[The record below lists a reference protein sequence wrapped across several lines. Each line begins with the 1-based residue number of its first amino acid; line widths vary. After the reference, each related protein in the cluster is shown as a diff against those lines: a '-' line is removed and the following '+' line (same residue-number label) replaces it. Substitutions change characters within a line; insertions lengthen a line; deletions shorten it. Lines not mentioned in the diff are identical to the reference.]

1 MSKRILSLALAIL
14 MTMGLATPTLAAEGK
29 TTSFSDV
36 DPDAWY
42 TPYIEI
48 CAQSGVVQGDGQ
60 GQFLPGKVLGSLQG
74 TAMLLRLHSAL
85 NDEGGRFPTPPEDW
99 LPLWVADGKETRLFS
114 ASECAGWGGGYG
126 ELYFRFNVNA
136 AQLHA
141 LDGSV
146 GLVCLGN
153 RRFAG
158 TFSPSEDRENQVKLT
173 LTSQT
178 VSQHDLW
185 ELECAFFLIRR
196 SGLSEW
202 EAHVFYYAELHHLDD
217 VVKLGDV
224 WRANEFAAALQQV
237 CDLPQRFSVEYV
249 PHFEREEDPAVY
261 TLREAGIW
269 NGANETGTM
278 DLSYSQSGHTHFC
291 RVDAA
296 ILIARVLDPELRLT
310 EDPDPLPHEG
320 YTLTYLMDEPADG
333 VKCTYPVLPTEEGLW
348 TLEGT
353 RVPWPPEVER
363 PFLSYRCI
371 QRGEYLRAAFWRST
385 PHSSASSSH
394 ASGGAGC
401 GGAAGCATPPDLGW
415 FDAAGQL
422 VSLSYNEPP
431 APPVIERPY
440 VPNDHGV
447 YYAGDRPASQKF
459 DWCGDLDSE
468 LRGFVGLDG
477 KVYRIQFEG

>member
-1 MSKRILSLALAIL
+1 MRKRILSLVLSMLTVIMSLTSVRAL
-14 MTMGLATPTLAAEGK
+14 EGEV
-29 TTSFSDV
+29 SRFSDV

-42 TPYIEI
+42 APYIEI

-60 GQFLPGKVLGSLQG
+60 GQFFPGKVLEPSEG
-74 TAMLLRLHSAL
+74 TVMLLRLHSAL
-85 NDEGGRFPTPPEDW
+85 NGEGGCLPTPPEDW
-99 LPLWVADGKETRLFS
+99 QPVWIADEDGAQLFS
-114 ASECAGWGGGYG
+114 ALDCAGWGGGYG
-126 ELYFRFNVNA
+126 EFGFRFEVDA
-136 AQLHA
+136 AQRYA
-141 LDGSV
+141 LDGTV
-146 GLVCLGN
+146 GVIHFGN
-153 RRFAG
+153 RQFTG
-158 TFSPSEDRENQVKLT
+158 TFSPSEDGENQM
-173 LTSQT
+173 
-178 VSQHDLW
+178 
-185 ELECAFFLIRR
+185 ELNMAFTPTIEQELAEVEIAFFAVNR
-196 SGLSEW
+196 GLPEW
-202 EAHVFYYAELHHLDD
+202 LACAFYYAELHHLDD
-217 VVKLGDV
+217 VIKLGDV
-224 WRANEFAAALQQV
+224 WRAEKFAAKLLKV

-261 TLREAGIW
+261 TLREAGVW
-269 NGANETGTM
+269 NGANETGSI
-278 DLSYSQSGHTHFC
+278 DLSYSWGSHTHFC

-320 YTLTYLMDEPADG
+320 YTLTYLMDEPAGG

-371 QRGEYLRAAFWRST
+371 QRGEYLLAAFWRAV
-385 PHSSASSSH
+385 PHSGASSSP

-401 GGAAGCATPPDLGW
+401 GGAAGCATPPDFGW

-422 VSLSYNEPP
+422 VSVPYDEPP
-431 APPVIERPY
+431 SPPTFERPY

-447 YYAGDRPASQKF
+447 YYAGDRPVSQKF

-468 LRGFVGLDG
+468 LRGFVGLEG
-477 KVYRIQFEG
+477 KVYRIQFEC